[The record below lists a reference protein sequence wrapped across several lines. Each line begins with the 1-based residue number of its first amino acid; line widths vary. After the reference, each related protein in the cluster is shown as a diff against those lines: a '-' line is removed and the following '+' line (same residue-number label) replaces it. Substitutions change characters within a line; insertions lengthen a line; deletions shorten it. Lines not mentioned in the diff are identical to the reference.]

1 MKRDEMKDAVQAF
14 LDGGGKVT
22 RLRYASEKDQTK
34 AQRRWHHKDK
44 AMAGSER
51 SRQILDKEAAKEK
64 SMIFSKDE
72 RWAVDSDE

>member
-1 MKRDEMKDAVQAF
+1 MKRNEKKDAIQAF
-14 LDGGGKVT
+14 IDGGGEIT

-44 AMAGSER
+44 AIAGSER
-51 SRQILDKEAAKEK
+51 SREILDKEAAKEK

-72 RWAVDSDE
+72 RWAVDSNE

>member
-1 MKRDEMKDAVQAF
+1 MKRNEMKDAIQAF
-14 LDGGGKVT
+14 LDGGGEIT

-44 AMAGSER
+44 AIAGSER
-51 SRQILDKEAAKEK
+51 SREILDKEAAKEK

-72 RWAVDSDE
+72 RWAVDSNE